1 MESKLKRSSL
11 KLPLVEVIFEIRF
24 PAELSI
30 ECKKDEYYEKIRNN
44 YPNIYVPTITSPE
57 PYPLKTY
64 EFKNNE
70 ETEMLRFSINRFSV
84 HSYIYKSFDWFKERA
99 SKYPKLFC
107 KMFKINVLRRTGLR
121 YINHINLLPSPDEIL
136 PIDQVLN
143 VNIKLPE
150 AIPTNLKDINLQF
163 VTKFDQ
169 GNLKVLIQ
177 HQRITREVYEERIVL
192 DLDYFLTKDLHAEK
206 IDEYLNLS
214 HANTKKV
221 FEALITKFY
230 KEKFEQ
236 GG

>member
-1 MESKLKRSSL
+1 VESKLKRSSL

-44 YPNIYVPTITSPE
+44 YSSIYVPTITSPE

-84 HSYIYKSFDWFKERA
+84 HSYVYKSFNWFKERA
-99 SKYPKLFC
+99 SKYSKLFC
-107 KMFKINVLRRTGLR
+107 KMFKIDVLRRTGLR

-143 VNIKLPE
+143 VGMKLPE
-150 AIPTNLKDINLQF
+150 AIPPNIKDINLQF
-163 VTKFDQ
+163 LTKFDQ
-169 GNLKVLIQ
+169 GDLRVLIR
-177 HQRITREVYEERIVL
+177 HERITGEAYEERIVL
-192 DLDYFLTKDLHAEK
+192 DLDYFLTNGLHADG
-206 IDEYLNLS
+206 IDKYLDLS

-221 FEALITKFY
+221 FEALITESY
-230 KEKFEQ
+230 KKKFEQ